1 MLNSKENDPEPLI
14 HNLTGGQGANTV
26 FEGGNRPEGIE
37 RSILLVRRGG
47 TVLLEGISGEGAR
60 LNVESDIFVLK
71 HLTVMGIFGASS
83 AAWTYAVQMF
93 RAGLLNLAP
102 LITHRFALAE
112 YPAALETLMH
122 RQPKTLKV
130 VIVHDRDQEGREQ

>member
-1 MLNSKENDPEPLI
+1 
-14 HNLTGGQGANTV
+14 
-26 FEGGNRPEGIE
+26 
-37 RSILLVRRGG
+37 
-47 TVLLEGISGEGAR
+47 
-60 LNVESDIFVLK
+60 
-71 HLTVMGIFGASS
+71 
-83 AAWTYAVQMF
+83 MF

>member
-1 MLNSKENDPEPLI
+1 
-14 HNLTGGQGANTV
+14 
-26 FEGGNRPEGIE
+26 
-37 RSILLVRRGG
+37 
-47 TVLLEGISGEGAR
+47 VLLEGIAGEGVR

-71 HLTVMGIFGASS
+71 HLTVMGIFGAST

-102 LITHRFALAE
+102 LITDRFTLAD

-130 VIVHDRDQEGREQ
+130 LIVHDRDQEGREQ